1 MRRALFVLMC
11 ALVVAGGALAEDW
24 RWEGTAAPGRYGD
37 FPRSGRF
44 AASNSFPVDT
54 QIEVENIETGRKT
67 TVFVI
72 SGLDEKGLLLLLSSD
87 AAREIGVADDGT
99 TEVRARRTRRVSQ
112 PPLLRHPEAAL
123 SPDPDRNPLA
133 ALMSRE
139 EEAAWDEAMPDTE
152 APDSAVAVDEMPR
165 IPVPEGFELDPE
177 PELQLEE
184 LPETEPPELVEEPVE
199 PADEPPAIEV
209 RPPVAVP
216 EPAPVP
222 KEPIAPE
229 VSVRERLTEE
239 LELTEPDRPEVEL
252 PDAPPEVATRRPLVE
267 VPVGDP
273 EAELPDA
280 PPEVATRRP
289 LVEVPV
295 GDPEAE
301 LPDAPPEVATR
312 RPLPETPDDEVIVD
326 PEELA
331 PELEEYA
338 PEVAE
343 RPSVVAEPDPAE
355 DVAVSGYLEP
365 GRFYVQLGAFRSR
378 EGASTLLAGVDRRYP
393 STVVRTRLNG
403 EPLYRVYLG
412 PLGEDEA
419 GAALY
424 TVRRRGYRDA
434 FITQP

>member
-139 EEAAWDEAMPDTE
+139 EEAAWDEAVPDTE

-229 VSVRERLTEE
+229 VSVRERLTEDLE
-239 LELTEPDRPEVEL
+239 LTEPELTEPDRPEVEL
-252 PDAPPEVATRRPLVE
+252 PDAA
-267 VPVGDP
+267 
-273 EAELPDA
+273 
-280 PPEVATRRP
+280 
-289 LVEVPV
+289 
-295 GDPEAE
+295 
-301 LPDAPPEVATR
+301 PEVATR

-331 PELEEYA
+331 PELKEYA

-343 RPSVVAEPDPAE
+343 QPSVVAEPDPAE

-393 STVVRTRLNG
+393 SAVVRTRLNG

-412 PLGEDEA
+412 PLREDEA